1 MVVTSR
7 WKIPTR
13 EEISVRGDPNVKM
26 EALEWVV
33 VICACVALLSCLAQS
48 QEMPLENPV
57 STNVTF
63 DSQDRILVLAPHPD
77 DEVLGSG
84 GIIQRAV
91 QMKLPLRI
99 VFFTYG
105 DSNEWSFLVYR
116 KHPVLL
122 PKAVKGMGLVR
133 YKEALEAAKILG
145 VSPGQLT
152 FLGYPDFR
160 TLEIWCCHW
169 GDRPPAESMFT
180 RVKAVPYPNAFRPG
194 APYKGEEITDELTAI
209 IREFRPTKIFVSHPA
224 DHNSDHKSLYL
235 FLRVVLWDLEKEV
248 NPAMYPYLV
257 HYRHWPTPRG
267 YHPDDKLAPPQ
278 LFEQKTQWES
288 FDLDPAEIERKHDAL
303 EKHKSQYEVNK
314 RYLLSFVRSNEIFG
328 DLPEVPLSSS
338 APAVQLSPG
347 YDKFEVEPPEQL
359 LDEERAAFIGIR
371 QCSARLENGR
381 LVLSIRLSR
390 PLGKQVGASV
400 YVFGYRKDR
409 SFEQM
414 PKLQVKF
421 GEFEHRVYDQDRILP
436 IDAVRVGRHREEIT
450 IEIPLELLGNP
461 ERILTSAHTYL
472 LGLVPLDWVSWRVLR
487 ISY

>member
-1 MVVTSR
+1 ML
-7 WKIPTR
+7 PG
-13 EEISVRGDPNVKM
+13 EISVRANISVSVK
-26 EALEWVV
+26 ALEWIVV
-33 VICACVALLSCLAQS
+33 VCAFVVPVSCLALP
-48 QEMPLENPV
+48 QEMPLESPM
-57 STNVTF
+57 STTVMF

-77 DEVLGSG
+77 DEVLGNG
-84 GIIQRAV
+84 GIIQKAA

-99 VFFTYG
+99 VFLTYG

-122 PKAVKGMGLVR
+122 PKAVRGMGLVR

-145 VSPGQLT
+145 VSPGELT

-160 TLEIWCCHW
+160 TLEIWCSHW
-169 GDRPPAESMFT
+169 GDRPPAESMLT
-180 RVKAVPYPNAFRPG
+180 HVKTVPYPNAFRPG
-194 APYKGEEITDELTAI
+194 APYKGEEITDDLKAI

-224 DHNSDHKSLYL
+224 DHNSDHKSMYL
-235 FLRVVLWDLEKEV
+235 FLRVVLWDLEGEIAPV
-248 NPAMYPYLV
+248 IYPYLV
-257 HYRHWPTPRG
+257 HYGHWPTPRG
-267 YHPDDKLAPPQ
+267 YHPDDKLTPPQ
-278 LFEQKTQWES
+278 LFEQRTQWQS
-288 FDLDPAEIERKHDAL
+288 HDLNPIEIERKHDAL
-303 EKHKSQYEVNK
+303 EKHRSQYEVNK

-338 APAVQLSPG
+338 APAIQLSPG
-347 YDKFEVEPPEQL
+347 YDNFEAEPPEQL
-359 LDEERAAFIGIR
+359 LDEERPAFIGIQQR
-371 QCSARLENGR
+371 SVRLENGR

-409 SFEQM
+409 SFQQM

-421 GEFEHRVYDQDRILP
+421 GELEYEIYDQDRILP
-436 IDAVRVGRHREEIT
+436 RDIVRVGRRGGEIA